1 MISLCSSSNTER
13 RHSSIILDYSC
24 CYCSLHKVAA
34 VVACL
39 FFIFCHWWCEKSCPQ
54 SGTTFSHF
62 SSDVVLSVVVVVVA
76 AVVGLGL
83 RLSDC
88 NHAQLD
94 YRSGYRE
101 DSELIQANSV
111 SGLDII
117 PWNIQ
122 TDEHVFWFCSLM
134 TVLVDRGNFLY
145 SLNVLESKF
154 WTVLQYSEKALP
166 IVLSKSYNCISWV
179 ITRSLRQALDC
190 S

>member
-62 SSDVVLSVVVVVVA
+62 SSDVVLSVVVVVA